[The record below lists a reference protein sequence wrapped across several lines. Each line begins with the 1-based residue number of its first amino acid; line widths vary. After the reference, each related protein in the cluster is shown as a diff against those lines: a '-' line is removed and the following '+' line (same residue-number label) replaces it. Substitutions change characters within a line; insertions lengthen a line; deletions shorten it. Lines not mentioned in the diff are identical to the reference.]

1 MAAALG
7 THSATE
13 LVLMHRVTT
22 LEQVVDQLLSLFT
35 VPPHAIR
42 AWQAQVAMSSNAAIP
57 AAATTAAAAA
67 PGFAGS
73 FDALATRQL
82 YEQWAGEAAARGRDD
97 VRLSPKPGKD

>member
-1 MAAALG
+1 VAAALG
-7 THSATE
+7 THSTTE

-35 VPPHAIR
+35 VPR
-42 AWQAQVAMSSNAAIP
+42 WQAQVAMSSNAAIP